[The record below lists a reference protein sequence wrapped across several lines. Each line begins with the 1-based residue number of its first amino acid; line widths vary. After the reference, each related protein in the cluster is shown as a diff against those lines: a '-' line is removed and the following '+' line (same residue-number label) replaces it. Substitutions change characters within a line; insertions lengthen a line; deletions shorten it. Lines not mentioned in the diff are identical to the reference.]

1 MNNELINKD
10 IKHNL
15 LTNLIIGFNM
25 QKVISKVE
33 YLSGKQHSPDK
44 YFSEIIGGKLSFF
57 RIEPFYYHS
66 KISEYVQSMAKIKQW
81 LINQNR
87 EFENYIESLVTS
99 KLIYHSLE
107 FIQIQTAKRIKTRAG
122 SYIKTPILFEKN
134 KGIVNIKNKSDD
146 LCIIWCL
153 LAYS

>member
-1 MNNELINKD
+1 
-10 IKHNL
+10 
-15 LTNLIIGFNM
+15 M
-25 QKVISKVE
+25 QKEISKAE
-33 YLSGKQHSPDK
+33 YLAGRQHSPSE
-44 YFSEIIGGKLSFF
+44 YFSEIMENKLMYFK
-57 RIEPFYYHS
+57 IEKFYYHS

-122 SYIKTPILFEKN
+122 SYIKTPIIFEKN
-134 KGIVNIKNKSDD
+134 KGIVNIKINPTI
-146 LCIIWCL
+146 CV
-153 LAYS
+153 